1 MSYLQ
6 GSVMPSSPIRTKLL
20 WDFGTAYDLFLS
32 LHVLHNPDVF
42 GLKPSWAA
50 GVRSRLPVEQRQTLE
65 LALNVMATPFY
76 FVHGLPKP
84 KTSGVVIEAISK
96 IPAGMRLPKLYF
108 RASSPKE
115 LREILHSTTAKS
127 KWTRAEKIM
136 ITEAFKSRDLVS
148 QPTILDQ
155 LHRVWSHR
163 DEFGESYLAALKS
176 YYENFFAEEE
186 QRILPVLKQGLSHA
200 QMRSGSLPLTAMLE
214 ELSSGVR
221 YRDLE
226 HITSV
231 HLAPSFWG
239 APYLFYEELDNDAVL
254 MLFNARPETMALI
267 PGEIVPDTLING
279 LKSLADPT
287 RLRIL
292 RHLAQSPQTAAELS
306 RALRL
311 RPPTVA
317 HHMMELR
324 KAGVVQVIVGH
335 EGDRQYATRFD
346 GFDTIQELLNHF
358 VHGD

>member
-1 MSYLQ
+1 
-6 GSVMPSSPIRTKLL
+6 MPSSLTRTKLF
-20 WDFGTAYDLFLS
+20 WDFGTAYDFFLS
-32 LHVLHNPDVF
+32 LHVLHNPDSF

-50 GVRSRLPVEQRQTLE
+50 GVRSRLPVEHRQTLE
-65 LALNVMATPFY
+65 LARSVMATPYY
-76 FVHGLPKP
+76 FVYGLPKP
-84 KTSGVVIEAISK
+84 KSSEVVIEAISK
-96 IPAGMRLPKLYF
+96 ISASMRLPALSLRKN
-108 RASSPKE
+108 SPVN
-115 LREILHSTTAKS
+115 LREILQGTTAQI
-127 KWTRAEKIM
+127 KWTRVEKNL
-136 ITEAFKSRDLVS
+136 ITEVLKHYDRDF
-148 QPTILDQ
+148 QPAILDQ
-155 LHRVWSHR
+155 LHHVWSHR
-163 DEFGESYLAALKS
+163 DEFGESYLAALTS
-176 YYENFFAEEE
+176 YFDNFFAEEE

-226 HITSV
+226 HISSI

-239 APYLFYEELDNDAVL
+239 APFLFYDELDDGAVL
-254 MLFNARPETMALI
+254 MLFAARPETMALI

-324 KAGVVQVIVGH
+324 KAGVVQVIIGH

-346 GFDTIQELLNHF
+346 GFDTIQELLNNF

>member
-1 MSYLQ
+1 MS
-6 GSVMPSSPIRTKLL
+6 SSPHTKLI
-20 WDFGTAYDLFLS
+20 WDFGTGYEFFLS
-32 LHVLHNPDVF
+32 LHVLHNPDSF

-50 GVRSRLPVEQRQTLE
+50 GVRSRLPAEHRQTLE
-65 LALNVMATPFY
+65 LARTVMATPYY
-76 FVHGLPKP
+76 FVHSLPKP
-84 KTSGVVIEAISK
+84 KSSEVVLEAIRK
-96 IPAGMRLPKLYF
+96 IPASTRLSALFF
-108 RASSPKE
+108 RAESPKE
-115 LREILHSTTAKS
+115 FRDILQGTTAKT
-127 KWTRAEKIM
+127 KWTRAEKNI
-136 ITEAFKSRDLVS
+136 ICEALQVNNRDFH
-148 QPTILDQ
+148 PANLDP
-155 LHRVWSHR
+155 LHQIWSHR
-163 DEFGESYLAALKS
+163 EAFGEAYLAALTS
-176 YYENFFAEEE
+176 YFQNFFAEEE
-186 QRILPVLKQGLSHA
+186 QRIMPVLKQGLSHA

-226 HITSV
+226 HITSL

-239 APYLFYEELDNDAVL
+239 APYLFYDELDNGAVL
-254 MLFNARPETMALI
+254 MLFAARPETMALI

-292 RHLAQSPQTAAELS
+292 RHLAQSPQTPAELS

-324 KAGVVQVIVGH
+324 KAGVVQVIIGH

-358 VHGD
+358 VRGA